1 MWLLFDCACVFKRRL
16 YLKCKCLHAHTNH
29 NKYIVFEKHPI
40 LYRGF
45 ITLRV
50 DGGCFYL
57 QQNFLLFFA
66 FPIFYS
72 LIHISE
78 LCLTSHHY
86 LCIISHIYLYHLF
99 LFCYPALHQHY
110 YPRVHCHFI
119 TEMRMMTLWKLND
132 HFENLNLECE
142 TTLWNSIFLWLN
154 ESNLAKIND

>member
-1 MWLLFDCACVFKRRL
+1 MCDFYLTALASSQEDCTLNVSV
-16 YLKCKCLHAHTNH
+16 YMHTNH

-99 LFCYPALHQHY
+99 LFLLYSVTSTLLSSCSLSFHN
-110 YPRVHCHFI
+110 RNENDDIVKIEWSIRKF
-119 TEMRMMTLWKLND
+119 EFRMRNYFMK
-132 HFENLNLECE
+132 
-142 TTLWNSIFLWLN
+142 
-154 ESNLAKIND
+154 

>member
-1 MWLLFDCACVFKRRL
+1 MCDFYLTALASSKEDCTLNVSV
-16 YLKCKCLHAHTNH
+16 YMHTQTITN
-29 NKYIVFEKHPI
+29 IEVFEKHPI

-110 YPRVHCHFI
+110 YPRVRCHFV
-119 TEMRMMTLWKLND
+119 TEMRIMTLWKLND
-132 HFENLNLECE
+132 YFGNLNLE
-142 TTLWNSIFLWLN
+142 WNTIQWHWISC
-154 ESNLAKIND
+154 D